1 MEPEGTLPCT
11 HEHAVILTRSRTNPV
26 HSLPLYF
33 FMTSFNLILT
43 STPKCRNLSL
53 PSAVPPNLFALLFYP
68 QTYHLSSPSH
78 SPRFGPQI
86 CLVQVLNVSFMLLSP
101 VSCYFL
107 PRRSRYSYLP
117 QYPILEHSRMF
128 FS

>member
-11 HEHAVILTRSRTNPV
+11 HAPAVILTRSRINPV
-26 HSLPLYF
+26 HALPLYF
-33 FMTSFNLILT
+33 FMISFNRILT

-53 PSAVPPNLFALLFYP
+53 PSGAPPNLFALLFSP
-68 QTYHLSSPSH
+68 QTCHLSSPSRP
-78 SPRFGPQI
+78 PRFGSQI

-107 PRRSRYSYLP
+107 PRRSKYSYLP
-117 QYPILEHSRMF
+117 QCPVLEHSHMF